1 MRVETGRAAAGV
13 RVGSGARTAL
23 VMAIALAVLW
33 LLAFEH
39 GQLLG
44 STGVFLHELTHDGRH
59 LLGLPCD

>member
-1 MRVETGRAAAGV
+1 MRVGTGQAAAGV

-23 VMAIALAVLW
+23 VMAIALALLW
-33 LLAFEH
+33 LLAFEN
-39 GQLLG
+39 GQVLG

>member
-1 MRVETGRAAAGV
+1 MRVETGQATAGV

-23 VMAIALAVLW
+23 VVAIALAVLW
-33 LLAFEH
+33 LAAFEH